1 MTDPTPREKLIAAF
15 HRFDGWTYDADHPQ
29 IPAWLPGVP
38 LGVDVANELEVQQ
51 GRARTSCSPL
61 TAWCV
66 LAAFPELRATPAVWK
81 AINIWKDY
89 GPWSPID
96 VLADFGFPGAS
107 PFVRATPGEW
117 TPGVYLT
124 QSWRR
129 VVDGAVNVSA
139 GGHSRLVEVL
149 PADEGLL
156 VREASLSAG
165 VVRERLEAP
174 DAWRRWGA
182 ETRAVR
188 LG

>member
-1 MTDPTPREKLIAAF
+1 MDAAAKIAAAF
-15 HRFDGWTYDADHPQ
+15 ERFRGWTYDAAHPQ
-29 IPAWLPGVP
+29 VPEWLPGVP
-38 LGVDVANELEVQQ
+38 AGVEVATTLP
-51 GRARTSCSPL
+51 GRTSCSPL

-66 LAAFPELRATPAVWK
+66 LAAFPELRTTPHVWG
-81 AINIWKDY
+81 AINVWNAHK
-89 GPWSPID
+89 PWSPVAGWPGFAV
-96 VLADFGFPGAS
+96 VLPSG
-107 PFVRATPGEW
+107 W

-129 VVDGAVNVSA
+129 VVDGVVDVSA

-149 PADEGLL
+149 PGDQGLR

-165 VVRERLEAP
+165 VVRERIEAP